1 MKSKT
6 SLSPTVLPIA
16 TAWGSFTAGYTE
28 RGLAALSFPP
38 ESGSEP
44 SATRVEA
51 GTTAEIRRWHAL
63 TTKAVQAALA
73 GKPLPPL
80 PPLDLTTGTPFQK
93 SVWQALQGIAAGR
106 TRSYGEIAAAVGRPK
121 ASRAVGAA
129 CGANPIPVLIPCHR
143 VLAAGGG
150 LGGFTA
156 GLDWKR
162 RLLATEGCDAPASGP
177 AGAK

>member
-1 MKSKT
+1 MKAKT
-6 SLSPTVLPIA
+6 SEPFTFLPVA
-16 TAWGSFTAGYTE
+16 TAWGNFTAGYTD
-28 RGLAALSFPP
+28 RGLAALNFPP
-38 ESGSEP
+38 ESASKP
-44 SATRVEA
+44 CATRAEA
-51 GTTAEIRRWHAL
+51 GTPTEIRRWHAL

-73 GKPLPPL
+73 GKPLSPL
-80 PPLDLTTGTPFQK
+80 PPLDLTIGTPFQQ
-93 SVWQALQGIAAGR
+93 SVWRALQEIAAGK
-106 TRSYGEIAAAVGRPK
+106 TKSYGEIAAAVGRPK

-162 RLLATEGCDAPASGP
+162 RLLSAEGC
-177 AGAK
+177 